1 LVEICV
7 AFEDLIDGCMMV
19 GSESKWLKPEL

>member
-1 LVEICV
+1 MVEISV
-7 AFEDLIDGCMMV
+7 AFEDLIDGSMIV